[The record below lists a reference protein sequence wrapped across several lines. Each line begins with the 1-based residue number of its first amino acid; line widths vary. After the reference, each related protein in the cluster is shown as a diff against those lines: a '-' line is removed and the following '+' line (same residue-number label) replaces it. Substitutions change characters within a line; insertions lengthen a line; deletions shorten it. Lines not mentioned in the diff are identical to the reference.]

1 MNSQSE
7 KSNPYS
13 DMARLIKESG
23 FNKDVTL
30 TTAVVVD
37 LAPLTVKLSGND
49 LVTSN
54 LKPMAHLISQYHPA
68 QIVFNDSLGSRSATI
83 MIDNGLELDEMV
95 YVIYEV
101 VNDRLSGFIIGKEE

>member
-7 KSNPYS
+7 KANPYV
-13 DMARLIKESG
+13 DMARLMKKSG

-30 TTAVVVD
+30 ATATVVD

-54 LKPMAHLISQYHPA
+54 LQPMAHLIPQYHPA
-68 QIVFNDSLGSRSATI
+68 QIVFNDSLGTRSATI
-83 MIDNGLELDEMV
+83 MVDNGLELDEVV
-95 YVIYEV
+95 YVIYEA
-101 VNDRLSGFIIGKEE
+101 VNGRVSGFIIGKEE